1 MSKIARIRILNL
13 NYNNNTIKIDDET
26 FDLGGQN
33 TLISLRNGGGK
44 SVLVQMIV
52 SLFVN
57 RTYRDFGDRSFKSY
71 FTTNRPT
78 FLMTE
83 WQLDNNSDRFLAGM
97 MVRKNQKE
105 DNDIEELEI
114 YTFTGS
120 YSEACKYDLDN
131 LPIIRQDG
139 NKKILRGF
147 SECKNLLEDISKK
160 EAGDFRL
167 YDMTSQYGRQ
177 QYFTTLRQYQINNK
191 EWESIIRKV
200 NQKESGLSELFQNA
214 KDEKGLVEKWFLRP
228 IEEKL
233 NQEENKIDKFRK
245 LSFQFIEQY
254 RSNQSKIQRKG
265 RIEQYFED
273 TKPLKLDI
281 DRYVQMNQD
290 SENLRKEMI
299 LYAKTL
305 QNEVKRL
312 EDEIRIGQE
321 KLEQIRR
328 EQNQIIYEQL
338 SYLIYEQEDKK
349 TELLTKRKDQE
360 LEVIR
365 LFGTKGSLQK
375 KLTICDLNRLYL
387 ELKNFE
393 HRKAEVDEKIKTL
406 MQKNDASREKIEAIG
421 HQLYILYTEKVNELS
436 IIRSEHENKYEEIV
450 SEEQSDLEEQ
460 TKTEHQIR
468 SLIGKIG
475 GLKTKV
481 DSFDEIEESFNKEFR
496 AELSR
501 NILGFYEQGFL
512 DIRKKDM
519 SAELQEQ
526 KNKLS
531 RFAQKQIR
539 MEQSL
544 KRLGQETSESHV
556 KIHEIMYQIKETK
569 DVLVDLEQQKNA
581 RLRIMKYVGVDGKNI
596 DKVGLLLDQLDGKIR
611 ELDMDRSRL
620 LQKISGQ
627 EKQFRQL
634 KEGKITELP
643 ENIRSYM
650 EQNGIDI
657 IYGMEWIGKNGR
669 TPQENEALIRKNPF
683 LPYSILMER
692 NIFERFYKNEEE
704 LYTSFPIP
712 IIVKEDLETIQEN
725 TDRKF
730 ATYGN
735 VHFYVM
741 FNKHLLDREELK
753 RMLEEI
759 QENINKLRK
768 TAGEKEQDLNIYRG
782 YKTSIEQQTFSSQEY
797 RKTEENLAEQEKE
810 KQQIEK
816 RLTEIRQEQ
825 THLEEEKKQTEK
837 LLETVKQTISW
848 MESRAH
854 QFEKICRK
862 YEEYESDKVSL
873 ARLEKEQKEL
883 TKKQSK
889 LSILLNDLRE
899 QKTVQKDQ
907 IREYQ
912 EQIKKFRSRT
922 AEYDVYKAN
931 SPSDDFKY
939 ILETDASSLEIQYR
953 ALTEEISK
961 NIQELKNEQKWLQEV
976 IEKKKDDLERRN
988 DGEQIP
994 EEEYKNLVY
1003 SEEQYNSWK
1012 TQLKQAVKDYNHA
1025 NQTQAELEKEIG
1037 SCTTSI
1043 QFYTENLKRQTGFE
1057 QPVARTAIV
1066 DTEFEK
1072 RQNFKKYDFQVQQK
1086 ALDQLKERN
1095 VKLSAQAVSVAEF
1108 ADEAISKEEE
1118 AALSEKM
1125 VLVDVRNGEPDVIQ
1139 NYQKDMRRRMSE
1151 LSKML
1156 GNCRMS
1162 LADLIRAIASG
1173 KEYADDYF
1181 RKTFD
1186 SLLSQIDQPENLLRQ
1201 FDMNSLAY
1209 ENQLEKLKIDLAH
1222 IDDEQK
1228 NLEMM
1233 FLEYVEQINANISM
1247 IDKNSTITVRNRNLK
1262 MLRIQVPEWESEKE
1276 HFRLKL
1282 HDYFENV
1289 INRGIVTIEKNEN
1302 LTEYLGKMITVRNLY
1317 DEIVGIQNVKI
1328 KLYKIEAERE
1338 VPISWSE
1345 VSANSGGEG
1354 FLSAFVILTCLL
1366 SYMRRDETSFFTS
1379 GEEGKVLI
1387 MDNPFA
1393 QTNAEH
1399 LLKPL
1404 IEMAKK
1410 TNTQLICLSGLG
1422 GDSIY
1427 NRFDNIYV
1435 VKLLESSIR
1444 NGVQRVETSHVKG
1457 EEVKR
1462 LVLSDFR
1469 MEQVNLFDIWEV

>member
-1 MSKIARIRILNL
+1 M
-13 NYNNNTIKIDDET
+13 
-26 FDLGGQN
+26 
-33 TLISLRNGGGK
+33 
-44 SVLVQMIV
+44 
-52 SLFVN
+52 
-57 RTYRDFGDRSFKSY
+57 
-71 FTTNRPT
+71 
-78 FLMTE
+78 
-83 WQLDNNSDRFLAGM
+83 
-97 MVRKNQKE
+97 E
-105 DNDIEELEI
+105 DN
-114 YTFTGS
+114 
-120 YSEACKYDLDN
+120 
-131 LPIIRQDG
+131 
-139 NKKILRGF
+139 
-147 SECKNLLEDISKK
+147 ISTVVETREK
-160 EAGDFRL
+160 FRL
-167 YDMTSQYGRQ
+167 HR
-177 QYFTTLRQYQINNK
+177 
-191 EWESIIRKV
+191 
-200 NQKESGLSELFQNA
+200 
-214 KDEKGLVEKWFLRP
+214 
-228 IEEKL
+228 
-233 NQEENKIDKFRK
+233 
-245 LSFQFIEQY
+245 QFI
-254 RSNQSKIQRKG
+254 
-265 RIEQYFED
+265 
-273 TKPLKLDI
+273 
-281 DRYVQMNQD
+281 
-290 SENLRKEMI
+290 
-299 LYAKTL
+299 
-305 QNEVKRL
+305 
-312 EDEIRIGQE
+312 
-321 KLEQIRR
+321 
-328 EQNQIIYEQL
+328 
-338 SYLIYEQEDKK
+338 
-349 TELLTKRKDQE
+349 
-360 LEVIR
+360 
-365 LFGTKGSLQK
+365 
-375 KLTICDLNRLYL
+375 
-387 ELKNFE
+387 
-393 HRKAEVDEKIKTL
+393 DEKITEFEEKQMNAEDFTTKEKDNLSNLRTIGRYLTRTL
-406 MQKNDASREKIEAIG
+406 DEHQRILGQHFDLKKLYDVELENYSNMTLVQRFPFRSAVYDVILSDAS
-421 HQLYILYTEKVNELS
+421 L
-436 IIRSEHENKYEEIV
+436 
-450 SEEQSDLEEQ
+450 LE
-460 TKTEHQIR
+460 
-468 SLIGKIG
+468 
-475 GLKTKV
+475 
-481 DSFDEIEESFNKEFR
+481 
-496 AELSR
+496 
-501 NILGFYEQGFL
+501 
-512 DIRKKDM
+512 
-519 SAELQEQ
+519 
-526 KNKLS
+526 
-531 RFAQKQIR
+531 
-539 MEQSL
+539 
-544 KRLGQETSESHV
+544 
-556 KIHEIMYQIKETK
+556 
-569 DVLVDLEQQKNA
+569 
-581 RLRIMKYVGVDGKNI
+581 NI
-596 DKVGLLLDQLDGKIR
+596 DKVFNPLFCGQMSKIFNPEKMVEYQKKIKKSSGNDEDM
-611 ELDMDRSRL
+611 ELDFD
-620 LQKISGQ
+620 
-627 EKQFRQL
+627 E
-634 KEGKITELP
+634 
-643 ENIRSYM
+643 
-650 EQNGIDI
+650 
-657 IYGMEWIGKNGR
+657 
-669 TPQENEALIRKNPF
+669 
-683 LPYSILMER
+683 
-692 NIFERFYKNEEE
+692 
-704 LYTSFPIP
+704 
-712 IIVKEDLETIQEN
+712 
-725 TDRKF
+725 
-730 ATYGN
+730 
-735 VHFYVM
+735 
-741 FNKHLLDREELK
+741 
-753 RMLEEI
+753 
-759 QENINKLRK
+759 
-768 TAGEKEQDLNIYRG
+768 
-782 YKTSIEQQTFSSQEY
+782 
-797 RKTEENLAEQEKE
+797 KTEENLVEQEKE
-810 KQQIEK
+810 KQQVEK
-816 RLTEIRQEQ
+816 RLTETRQEQ
-825 THLEEEKKQTEK
+825 SHLEEEKKQTEK

-976 IEKKKDDLERRN
+976 IEKKKDDLERRD

-1086 ALDQLKERN
+1086 AVDQLKERN
-1095 VKLSAQAVSVAEF
+1095 AKLSPQAVSVAEF
-1108 ADEAISKEEE
+1108 ADEVISKEEE

-1125 VLVDVRNGEPDVIQ
+1125 VLVDVRNGEPDIIQ
-1139 NYQKDMRRRMSE
+1139 NYQKDMRRRMSG

-1156 GNCRMS
+1156 ENCRMS

-1186 SLLSQIDQPENLLRQ
+1186 SLLSQIDQPENLLKQ
-1201 FDMNSLAY
+1201 FDMNFLAY

-1233 FLEYVEQINANISM
+1233 FLEYMEQINANISM
-1247 IDKNSTITVRNRNLK
+1247 IDKNSTITVRDRNLK

-1289 INRGIVTIEKNEN
+1289 INRGIATIEKNEN

-1469 MEQVNLFDIWEV
+1469 MEQVKLFDIREV

>member
-1 MSKIARIRILNL
+1 MSKLSRIRILNL

-44 SVLVQMIV
+44 SVLVQMII

-57 RTYRDFGDRSFKSY
+57 RTYRDFADRPFKSY

-83 WQLDNNSDRFLAGM
+83 WQLDNGSERFLAGM

-105 DNDIEELEI
+105 DNDTEELEI

-147 SECKNLLEDISKK
+147 SECKNLLQDISKK

-200 NQKESGLSELFQNA
+200 NQKESGLSELFLNA

-245 LSFQFIEQY
+245 LTLQFIEQY

-265 RIEQYFED
+265 LIERYFEEM
-273 TKPLKLDI
+273 KPLKLGI
-281 DRYVQMNQD
+281 DRYVQTNQ
-290 SENLRKEMI
+290 EAEALRQEMI
-299 LYAKTL
+299 LYAKAL

-312 EDEIRIGQE
+312 EEEIRTDQE
-321 KLEQIRR
+321 KLEQIRI

-338 SYLIYEQEDKK
+338 SYLIYQQEDIRA
-349 TELLTKRKDQE
+349 ELLTKRKDQE

-365 LFGTKGSLQK
+365 LFGVKRSLQK
-375 KLTICDLNRLYL
+375 KLTACDLNRLYQ
-387 ELKNFE
+387 ELQNFE
-393 HRKAEVDEKIKTL
+393 ERKAGVDEKIKKLVQRTEI
-406 MQKNDASREKIEAIG
+406 SREKIEALG
-421 HQLYILYTEKVNELS
+421 HQLNTLYTEKVKELS
-436 IIRSEHENKYEEIV
+436 LIRSEQESKYEAAV
-450 SEEQSDLEEQ
+450 HEERAHLDAQ
-460 TKTEHQIR
+460 TKNEQQLR
-468 SLIGKIG
+468 FLIEKVGR
-475 GLKTKV
+475 LKNKV
-481 DSFDEIEESFNKEFR
+481 ESFDETEESFNKDFH
-496 AELSR
+496 AHLSR
-501 NILGFYEQGFL
+501 NILGFYEDGFL
-512 DIRKKDM
+512 DVQKKEM

-526 KNKLS
+526 KNHLAKSALKLDNV
-531 RFAQKQIR
+531 
-539 MEQSL
+539 ELSL
-544 KRLGQETSESHV
+544 KKLVQELSEKNV
-556 KIHEIMYQIKETK
+556 RIHDIMYQIKETR
-569 DVLVDLEQQKNA
+569 DVLVNLEHQKNE
-581 RLRIMKYVGVDGKNI
+581 RLRIMKYVEMDENSI
-596 DKVGLLLDQLDGKIR
+596 DKKELLLVQLDGKIR
-611 ELDMDRSRL
+611 ELDIGRSKL
-620 LQKISGQ
+620 LQEISAQ
-627 EKQFRQL
+627 EKLLRQL
-634 KEGKITELP
+634 KEGRTLELP

-650 EQNGIDI
+650 KQNGIDI
-657 IYGMEWIGKNGR
+657 VYGMEWIAKNGR
-669 TPQENEALIRKNPF
+669 TPQENEALVKKNPF
-683 LPYSILMER
+683 LPYAILMER
-692 NIFERFYKNEEE
+692 NVFECFCKNEEA

-712 IIVKEDLETIQEN
+712 IIVKEDLESIQEH
-725 TDRKF
+725 TDGRF

-741 FNKHLLDREELK
+741 FNKHLLDREKLK
-753 RMLEEI
+753 RILEKI
-759 QENINKLRK
+759 QEDINALQK
-768 TAGEKEQDLNIYRG
+768 TAGDKEQDLNIYRG
-782 YKTSIEQQTFSSQEY
+782 YKTCIAQQTFSSEGYQ
-797 RKTEENLAEQEKE
+797 KTEEQLAEQKEE
-810 KQQIEK
+810 KQQVEK
-816 RLTEIRQEQ
+816 RISEIRQEQ
-825 THLEEEKKQTEK
+825 GHLEEEKKQLEK
-837 LLETVKQTISW
+837 LLEAVKQTISR
-848 MESRAH
+848 MESREH
-854 QFEKICRK
+854 QFEKFYKK
-862 YEEYESDKVSL
+862 YEAYEIDKASL
-873 ARLEKEQKEL
+873 IRLEKEREEL
-883 TKKQSK
+883 TEKQNQ
-889 LSILLNDLRE
+889 LVILLSSLRE
-899 QKTVQKDQ
+899 QKAVLKNQMK
-907 IREYQ
+907 EYQ
-912 EQIKKFRSRT
+912 EQIKKFRSKA
-922 AEYDVYKAN
+922 AEYASYEKI
-931 SPSDDFKY
+931 SPSDNFKHL
-939 ILETDASSLEIQYR
+939 LEIDASRLEAQYR

-961 NIQELKNEQKWLQEV
+961 NMQELKNEQQWLQEM
-976 IEKKKDDLERRN
+976 IEKKKDDLNRRN
-988 DGEQIP
+988 NGDQIS

-1003 SEEQYNSWK
+1003 SEEQYNNWK
-1012 TQLKQAVKDYNHA
+1012 GQLKQAEKNWNHA
-1025 NQTQAELEKEIG
+1025 NQTQAELEKQLG
-1037 SCTTSI
+1037 SCETSI
-1043 QFYTENLKRQTGFE
+1043 LFHTDNLKKQTGFE
-1057 QPVARTAIV
+1057 QPIAKTAIV

-1072 RQNFKKYDFQVQQK
+1072 RQNFKNHDFHVLQK
-1086 ALDQLKERN
+1086 ELEQLQNRN
-1095 VKLSAQAVSVAEF
+1095 AKLSAQAISVAEY
-1108 ADEAISKEEE
+1108 ADETISAEDE
-1118 AALSEKM
+1118 AALSEK
-1125 VLVDVRNGEPDVIQ
+1125 VVPVDIQNGELEVIQ
-1139 NYQKDMRRRMSE
+1139 NYQKDMHRRMSE
-1151 LSKML
+1151 LSKIL
-1156 GNCRMS
+1156 RDYRIS
-1162 LADLIRAIASG
+1162 LSDLIRTIASR

-1186 SLLSQIDQPENLLRQ
+1186 SLLSQLDQPESLLKQ
-1201 FDMNSLAY
+1201 FEMNSLAY

-1222 IDDEQK
+1222 IADEQK

-1233 FLEYVEQINANISM
+1233 FLEYVEQINANISI
-1247 IDKNSTITVRNRNLK
+1247 IDKNSTITVRGRNLK
-1262 MLRIQVPEWESEKE
+1262 MLRIQVPEWEIEKA

-1289 INRGIVTIEKNEN
+1289 INMGIATIEKNEN
-1302 LTEYLGKMITVRNLY
+1302 LTEYLGKIITVRNLY

-1338 VPISWSE
+1338 IPISWSE

-1354 FLSAFVILTCLL
+1354 FLSAFIILTCLL
-1366 SYMRRDETSFFTS
+1366 SYMRRDETALFTS
-1379 GEEGKVLI
+1379 GEDGKVLI

-1444 NGVQRVETSHVKG
+1444 NGVQRVETAHVKG
-1457 EEVKR
+1457 EEIKR

-1469 MEQVNLFDIWEV
+1469 MEQVNMFDI

>member
-1 MSKIARIRILNL
+1 MKNFVQRMKCVGRYSVLCSNSFDKKLWKEYGVETR
-13 NYNNNTIKIDDET
+13 DEQMNML
-26 FDLGGQN
+26 F
-33 TLISLRNGGGK
+33 TLLLFIMEYSLREENCTMDEIAAFVEDVSYEYYTRRLNFEESSKFARFMVEDILGNSGSSMYFKAFDYENREYKDVNIRYIDNRVVYLESGVRRTSYYLTDEGYNMVLGTMEMENNLK
-44 SVLVQMIV
+44 LSIHEMLFKMHLEKADYNRAVDDIKNIFGQLRKQSQKIEEAILSVRRNALSYSVEEYGQLV
-52 SLFVN
+52 
-57 RTYRDFGDRSFKSY
+57 
-71 FTTNRPT
+71 
-78 FLMTE
+78 
-83 WQLDNNSDRFLAGM
+83 
-97 MVRKNQKE
+97 E
-105 DNDIEELEI
+105 DN
-114 YTFTGS
+114 
-120 YSEACKYDLDN
+120 
-131 LPIIRQDG
+131 
-139 NKKILRGF
+139 
-147 SECKNLLEDISKK
+147 ISTVVETREK
-160 EAGDFRL
+160 FRL
-167 YDMTSQYGRQ
+167 HR
-177 QYFTTLRQYQINNK
+177 
-191 EWESIIRKV
+191 
-200 NQKESGLSELFQNA
+200 
-214 KDEKGLVEKWFLRP
+214 
-228 IEEKL
+228 
-233 NQEENKIDKFRK
+233 
-245 LSFQFIEQY
+245 QFI
-254 RSNQSKIQRKG
+254 
-265 RIEQYFED
+265 
-273 TKPLKLDI
+273 
-281 DRYVQMNQD
+281 
-290 SENLRKEMI
+290 
-299 LYAKTL
+299 
-305 QNEVKRL
+305 
-312 EDEIRIGQE
+312 
-321 KLEQIRR
+321 
-328 EQNQIIYEQL
+328 
-338 SYLIYEQEDKK
+338 
-349 TELLTKRKDQE
+349 
-360 LEVIR
+360 
-365 LFGTKGSLQK
+365 
-375 KLTICDLNRLYL
+375 
-387 ELKNFE
+387 
-393 HRKAEVDEKIKTL
+393 DEKITEFEEKQMNAEDFTTKEKDNLSNLRTIGRYLTRTL
-406 MQKNDASREKIEAIG
+406 DEHQRILGQHFDLKKLYDVELENYSNMTLVQRFPFRSAVYDVILSD
-421 HQLYILYTEKVNELS
+421 QLYILYTEKVNELS

-581 RLRIMKYVGVDGKNI
+581 RLRIMKYVGVDEKNI

-782 YKTSIEQQTFSSQEY
+782 YKTCIEQQTFSSQVY
-797 RKTEENLAEQEKE
+797 QKTEENLVEQEKE
-810 KQQIEK
+810 KQQVEK
-816 RLTEIRQEQ
+816 RLTETRQEQ
-825 THLEEEKKQTEK
+825 SHLEEEKKQTEK

-976 IEKKKDDLERRN
+976 IEKKKDDLERRD

-1086 ALDQLKERN
+1086 AVDQLKERN
-1095 VKLSAQAVSVAEF
+1095 AKLSPQAVSVAEF
-1108 ADEAISKEEE
+1108 ADEVISKEEE

-1125 VLVDVRNGEPDVIQ
+1125 VLVDVRNGEPDIIQ
-1139 NYQKDMRRRMSE
+1139 NYQKDMRRRMSG

-1156 GNCRMS
+1156 ENCRMS

-1186 SLLSQIDQPENLLRQ
+1186 SLLSQIDQPENLLKQ
-1201 FDMNSLAY
+1201 FDMNFLAY

-1233 FLEYVEQINANISM
+1233 FLEYMEQINANISM
-1247 IDKNSTITVRNRNLK
+1247 IDKNSTITVRDRNLK

-1289 INRGIVTIEKNEN
+1289 INRGIATIEKNEN

-1469 MEQVNLFDIWEV
+1469 MEQVKLFDIREV